1 MSSQGKPGQSRSF
14 KGKPA
19 MKPGAVSKAA
29 EVEVSEVEAE
39 DLTPAV
45 DYGRPVVRLRPKGD
59 ARAIRHGFPWVYA
72 DELVMDRRT
81 QSLAPGALA
90 VLEDGERRA
99 LGLVTVN
106 AKSKI
111 IARMIDRD
119 PLASIDQAWFEAKL
133 TRALALRERL
143 HDTPHYRLVHA
154 EADGLPGI
162 IIDRFG
168 AAAVVQPNAA
178 WAEALIEPLVAAL
191 MAVTGVSTVIKNGS
205 GRARGLEG
213 LTEEMLTLQGGVT
226 EPIPVPMNGA
236 TYMADLMGGQ
246 KTGLFYDQRPN
257 HAFAARLAKGARVL
271 DVFSHVG
278 GFALAAL
285 AGGAVSA
292 LSVDASAAALALAEA
307 GAKASGFAGFATRQG
322 DAFAVMEALAAEG
335 AQFDVVI
342 CDPPAFAPAKPA
354 LEAGLRA
361 YERVAKLAAS
371 LVAPGGYLG
380 LCSCS
385 HAADL
390 SAFRNA
396 SARGI
401 GRGGRRAQLIH
412 TGFAGPDHPM
422 LPHLAESAYLKSLFF
437 RLD

>member
-1 MSSQGKPGQSRSF
+1 MPSPSSIPDER
-14 KGKPA
+14 
-19 MKPGAVSKAA
+19 
-29 EVEVSEVEAE
+29 
-39 DLTPAV
+39 
-45 DYGRPVVRLRPKGD
+45 GRTVVRLKPKAE

-81 QSLAPGALA
+81 GNIPPGALC

-106 AKSKI
+106 VKSKI
-111 IARMIDRD
+111 VARMLDRD
-119 PLASIDQAWFEAKL
+119 PEAVVDEAWFAARL
-133 TRALALRERL
+133 RRALELRERL
-143 HDTPHYRLVHA
+143 HDAPFYRLVHA
-154 EADGLPGI
+154 EADGLPGVV
-162 IIDRFG
+162 IDRFG
-168 AAAVVQPNAA
+168 DVAVVQPNAA
-178 WAEALIEPLVAAL
+178 WAEMLLEPLVAAL
-191 MAVTGVSTVIKNGS
+191 RAVTGVSTVVKNGT
-205 GRARGLEG
+205 GRSRGLEG
-213 LTEEMLTLQGGVT
+213 LAEETVVLCGSVAGPVA
-226 EPIPVPMNGA
+226 VPMNGA
-236 TYMADLMGGQ
+236 TYMADVTGGQ

-271 DVFSHVG
+271 DVFTHVG

-285 AGGAVSA
+285 AGGASSA
-292 LSVDASAAALALAEA
+292 LAVDASAPALALAEA
-307 GAKASGFAGFATRQG
+307 GAKASGVADLFAVRQG
-322 DAFAVMEALAAEG
+322 DAFAVLEALGAEG
-335 AQFDVVI
+335 ERFDLVI

-361 YERVAKLAAS
+361 YERIARLAAP
-371 LVAPGGYLG
+371 LVAEGGYLV

-401 GRGGRRAQLIH
+401 GRGGRRGQLLH

-422 LPHLAESAYLKSLFF
+422 LPQLAESGYLKSLFF